1 MPNTNAQLRTF
12 ASGILNA
19 LEQGWND
26 VATEYP
32 ELANFVDPLSGRL
45 MTREPVLAS
54 DGHTYERE
62 AVEAW
67 IAEHDSEGAGS
78 APSPVRRNVNISLDS
93 LTPNV
98 IRSQA
103 IQQLILAR
111 DEAQTTPNSTHQA
124 MLEWD
129 PHGEQPT
136 ETPRSVTFTAPRPQT
151 PISNPQEAEAA
162 NADLAVALSRIFTVL
177 DPLRELLA
185 EVLEGWQ
192 PPQIVVIGDE
202 SAGKSTVLE
211 QLAMLPVFPRN
222 RRFCTRLAIHM
233 RLRRSTTGE
242 SVAKLSVHDAIT
254 MRPCSEQETIPL
266 ARGFEYVQA
275 KMDELIEDVKAE
287 SPEDTI
293 GILSNR
299 AIVLEIQHC
308 AVPSID
314 LIDLPGLTQHPKE
327 KAEITKKIVEQ
338 QVRHDQSTGGHAMYL
353 AIVPASGD
361 VRPNTNSAMAFVE
374 MEDLKDRTFG
384 VFTKCDQIS
393 ESDIIRC
400 LITGEDTPSGD
411 SPADFGAV
419 HLEKGWVA
427 SMLKVPQSR
436 FSNTADAQ
444 RYYEAHPMERLYEQK
459 RQETLF
465 FSSGDND
472 DFKDLHERCSA
483 GIGALVLR
491 LEKEYSKYLST
502 TWKTQALKRVI
513 SAYDEKEF
521 QLNLLGLEDPNED
534 NVRKAA
540 VAEVERRLG
549 CMIDELYTD
558 FFNKFVE
565 ENVMQKLTSIQGI
578 QEQAQVSTH
587 ELKSFLANMRT
598 EMLAIVDDALASYM
612 SYWMDSL
619 EEALT
624 AETKVVVNNA
634 ETSTINIVTS
644 FWSRTLDLFKMPM
657 RRRQVYTEVKKA
669 PPFHLAG
676 YPTFVE
682 GILANQR
689 QLFEDAHAAISEKI
703 CGVIEEAMDK
713 GTPFLMVDYNRD
725 DGEFLISA
733 LSSSSSKSRG
743 VLKTGDRVCLT
754 HDYQRH
760 GDASGGPLKPGDVGE
775 IKQTNHQYMVNYNG
789 RQWWYRPEALQHVR
803 TSGNSILLSKVME
816 IFAIHTP
823 PPTVIRAQ
831 HDGVAIGVVN
841 RDVAA
846 KRRELQN
853 DLEKVKR
860 AQDGICDAFG
870 VSDCEIFKLRSELDL
885 GESCARSD
893 FLFLKGKGQDG
904 SEMFFKVKP
913 STKMCELFAAY
924 ASKKSIEQ
932 RSVKFLFD
940 GNRIKDDDTPVSLGL
955 KNHDE
960 VDVTW

>member
-1 MPNTNAQLRTF
+1 
-12 ASGILNA
+12 
-19 LEQGWND
+19 
-26 VATEYP
+26 
-32 ELANFVDPLSGRL
+32 
-45 MTREPVLAS
+45 
-54 DGHTYERE
+54 
-62 AVEAW
+62 
-67 IAEHDSEGAGS
+67 
-78 APSPVRRNVNISLDS
+78 
-93 LTPNV
+93 
-98 IRSQA
+98 
-103 IQQLILAR
+103 
-111 DEAQTTPNSTHQA
+111 
-124 MLEWD
+124 
-129 PHGEQPT
+129 
-136 ETPRSVTFTAPRPQT
+136 
-151 PISNPQEAEAA
+151 
-162 NADLAVALSRIFTVL
+162 
-177 DPLRELLA
+177 
-185 EVLEGWQ
+185 
-192 PPQIVVIGDE
+192 
-202 SAGKSTVLE
+202 
-211 QLAMLPVFPRN
+211 
-222 RRFCTRLAIHM
+222 
-233 RLRRSTTGE
+233 
-242 SVAKLSVHDAIT
+242 
-254 MRPCSEQETIPL
+254 
-266 ARGFEYVQA
+266 
-275 KMDELIEDVKAE
+275 
-287 SPEDTI
+287 
-293 GILSNR
+293 
-299 AIVLEIQHC
+299 
-308 AVPSID
+308 
-314 LIDLPGLTQHPKE
+314 
-327 KAEITKKIVEQ
+327 
-338 QVRHDQSTGGHAMYL
+338 
-353 AIVPASGD
+353 
-361 VRPNTNSAMAFVE
+361 
-374 MEDLKDRTFG
+374 
-384 VFTKCDQIS
+384 
-393 ESDIIRC
+393 
-400 LITGEDTPSGD
+400 
-411 SPADFGAV
+411 V

-427 SMLKVPQSR
+427 SMLKVPQSG
-436 FSNTADAQ
+436 FSKTADAQ

-459 RQETLF
+459 RQETRF
-465 FSSGDND
+465 FSSGGD

-502 TWKTQALKRVI
+502 TWKIQALKRVI

-565 ENVMQKLTSIQGI
+565 EKVVQKLTSIQGI

-644 FWSRTLDLFKMPM
+644 FLSRTLDLFKMPM

-689 QLFEDAHAAISEKI
+689 QLFEDARAAISEKI

-743 VLKTGDRVCLT
+743 VLKTGDR
-754 HDYQRH
+754 
-760 GDASGGPLKPGDVGE
+760 
-775 IKQTNHQYMVNYNG
+775 TNTEY
-789 RQWWYRPEALQHVR
+789 
-803 TSGNSILLSKVME
+803 TSGNPILLSKVME

-870 VSDCEIFKLRSELDL
+870 VSDYEIFKLRSELDV

-893 FLFLKGKGQDG
+893 FLFLKVKGQDG

-913 STKMCELFAAY
+913 STKMSKVFAAY
-924 ASKKSIEQ
+924 ASTMSIEQ
-932 RSVKFLFD
+932 RSVEFLFD

-955 KNHDE
+955 KNYDE
-960 VDVTW
+960 VVVKPR